1 MNINLIIGATRKAA
15 TLLLRDFNEIQY
27 LRHSPKSMDSFISNS
42 KLRTGEILTQEWQKY
57 FPDHLIINAQDFQS
71 DLKHE
76 SYILFDPLE
85 GQENIQN
92 NLRFFAISAMAI
104 TKKHDAIST
113 SIVLNFPALDIICCA
128 SSLEGAWLE
137 NYQNSSKIKLKHSG
151 SSTLIIIDKIE
162 KNVLEAA
169 SEYNINLENIRSF
182 GSKAYSIMQ
191 LATGNAG
198 AYLANNQSIL
208 YTKIANFISQTLAY
222 FNTELPGMN
231 IYTPRKLQTLRT
243 LSLKRQ
249 Y

>member
-1 MNINLIIGATRKAA
+1 MNINLITGATRKAA

-42 KLRTGEILTQEWQKY
+42 KLRTGEILTQECQKY
-57 FPDHLIINAQDFQS
+57 FPDHSIISAQDFQS
-71 DLKHE
+71 DLEAE

-92 NLRFFAISAMAI
+92 NLKFFAICALAI
-104 TKKHDAIST
+104 TKKNDDLST

-128 SSLEGAWLE
+128 SSLQGAWLE
-137 NYQNSSKIKLKHSG
+137 NYQNSSRIKLKHSS

-162 KNVLEAA
+162 RNVLESA
-169 SEYNINLENIRSF
+169 SKYNINLENIRSF

-191 LATGNAG
+191 LATGNAA
-198 AYLANNQSIL
+198 AYLANDQSIL

-231 IYTPRKLQTLRT
+231 IYTCKKLQTLRT
-243 LSLKRQ
+243 LSLKR
-249 Y
+249 